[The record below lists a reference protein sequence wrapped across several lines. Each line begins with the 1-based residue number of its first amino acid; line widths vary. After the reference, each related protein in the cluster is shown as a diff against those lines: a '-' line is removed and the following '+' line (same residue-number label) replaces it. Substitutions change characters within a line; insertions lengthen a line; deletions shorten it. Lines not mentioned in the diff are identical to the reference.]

1 MSRFVRYISSGE
13 WRDWLA
19 NGSTLTPAPLEGG
32 GSSVVVV
39 VDFPDESYVP
49 TSIPAVRGR
58 NRRLL
63 ERRRLEREFPGSPL
77 RALIRLDYRGAERG
91 DNAVMICAGGG
102 TALAG
107 SLSELGARHALR
119 GVYTFALL
127 AAMWARRAGCSTRR
141 VLITMPTPAGVRLMY
156 LDRGQPTLSRLTGP
170 LGSGTAAEIAR
181 TVQYLHNT
189 ERAERG
195 VPLELWFWG
204 IPDHEVSQ
212 HLPGSGEVR
221 LGTSP
226 AVAGLPDPRG
236 HGFDALLQIAA
247 RPSPGPQFAPPGMRA
262 GWLVR
267 RLQRFVAASAAAVV
281 LLAISVAAVLHWRTA
296 TMLDEAQTFRLE
308 RERLQQSI
316 AQWESALLERGL
328 SRLEVQVLPD
338 AAAHLQRGALD
349 LDEALAVVGNAFGA
363 DADVDVSK
371 LELQAGDPLS
381 EVTSGLGPDVAP
393 TDAGASPPPQGIAS
407 VETGCFGES
416 AAHAAMQVDFGL
428 RAGIGVRRRE
438 AALSFI
444 GEAATQQRG
453 WHTDSALRRLAT
465 IQTLTVTG
473 RGDASADTARWRVC
487 LRQGAAS

>member
-19 NGSTLTPAPLEGG
+19 NGSTLTPASLESA

-77 RALIRLDYRGAERG
+77 RALIRLDYRGTERG

-102 TALAG
+102 TELAE
-107 SLSELGARHALR
+107 SLADLGARHALR
-119 GVYTFALL
+119 AVYTPALL
-127 AAMWARRAGCSTRR
+127 ARMWIRRAGCSTRR

-170 LGSGTAAEIAR
+170 LGSGTSAEIAR

-195 VPLELWFWG
+195 VAVELWFWG

-212 HLPGSGEVR
+212 YLPRSGEVR

-226 AVAGLPDPRG
+226 AVAGLPDPRR

-281 LLAISVAAVLHWRTA
+281 VLAIAVAAALHWRTA
-296 TMLDEAQTFRLE
+296 TMLDQAQTFRLE

-328 SRLEVQVLPD
+328 SRLELQMLPD

-349 LDEALAVVGNAFGA
+349 FGEALAVVGNAFGA
-363 DADVDVSK
+363 DADVEVSK
-371 LELQAGDPLS
+371 LELQAGDPLTDV
-381 EVTSGLGPDVAP
+381 EGGLGSGVGRA
-393 TDAGASPPPQGIAS
+393 DAGAIPPPEGIGAIDA
-407 VETGCFGES
+407 GCLGES
-416 AAHAAMQVDFGL
+416 APQAAMQVDFGL
-428 RAGIGVRRRE
+428 RAGIGLRRRE
-438 AALSFI
+438 AALSFV

-453 WHTDSALRRLAT
+453 WRTDAALRRLAT
-465 IQTLTVTG
+465 LETLTVTG
-473 RGDASADTARWRVC
+473 RADGSADTARWRVC
-487 LRQGAAS
+487 LRQGAGA